1 MDSAVPPRRQAPVG
15 QAGHETVATTVAAG
29 CGWDKH
35 QPGAARAL
43 FLTRVSPVTVSA
55 SPTVRSEH
63 VDLDGPTHYLDFGGN
78 SRGPLIVCV
87 HGLGGAAWNWSA
99 LAPLLT
105 GDARV
110 LAVDLAGHGYTGTEG
125 RRTTVPANRRL
136 LERFLREVAREPVV
150 LIGNS
155 MGGAISALQAA
166 ATPELVHGLVLV
178 DPALPRPLLA
188 PIDARVAAS
197 FAMLALPGVGEA
209 ALGRRHGRVSAEQ
222 VVRETLALC
231 CVDPTRVPADVVA
244 QGVRLAERRGRDP
257 EATSAFLLAARSLIK
272 MLTRPRRFNA
282 ALDQITA
289 PVLLIHGDKD
299 RLVPVR
305 VARSVAAAHPQWRLA
320 IAENVG
326 HVPQLEAAEWTA
338 GVVRGWLKVVISS
351 GSLGGFGSV

>member
-1 MDSAVPPRRQAPVG
+1 M
-15 QAGHETVATTVAAG
+15 
-29 CGWDKH
+29 
-35 QPGAARAL
+35 
-43 FLTRVSPVTVSA
+43 TVSVSSTA
-55 SPTVRSEH
+55 RSDY

-78 SRGPLIVCV
+78 ARGPLIVCV

-105 GDARV
+105 ADARV
-110 LAVDLAGHGYTGTEG
+110 LAVDLAGHGYTGTDG

-150 LIGNS
+150 LVGNS

-166 ATPELVHGLVLV
+166 ATPELVYGLVLV

-197 FAMLALPGVGEA
+197 FAMLTLPGVGEA
-209 ALGRRHGRVSAEQ
+209 ALARRRGRVTAER

-231 CVDPTRVPADVVA
+231 CVDPGRVPADVVA
-244 QGVRLAERRGRDP
+244 EGVRLAERRGRDP
-257 EATSAFLLAARSLIK
+257 EASRAFLLAARSLVK

-282 ALDQITA
+282 SLDQITA
-289 PVLLIHGDKD
+289 PVLLIHGDQD

-305 VARSVAAAHPQWRLA
+305 VARSMAAAHPHWQLA

-326 HVPQLEAAEWTA
+326 HVPQLEAADWTA
-338 GVVRGWLKVVISS
+338 DVIRAWLKEVISAS
-351 GSLGGFGSV
+351 SLGGFGSV

>member
-1 MDSAVPPRRQAPVG
+1 VTAP
-15 QAGHETVATTVAAG
+15 
-29 CGWDKH
+29 
-35 QPGAARAL
+35 
-43 FLTRVSPVTVSA
+43 A
-55 SPTVRSEH
+55 SPTVRSDF
-63 VDLDGPTHYLDFGGN
+63 VDIDGPVHYLDFGGN
-78 SRGPLIVCV
+78 ERGPLIVCV

-105 GDARV
+105 RDARV
-110 LAVDLAGHGYTGTEG
+110 LAVDLGGHGYTGTRG

-150 LIGNS
+150 LVGNS

-166 ATPELVHGLVLV
+166 ATPDLVHGLVLV

-209 ALGRRHGRVSAEQ
+209 ALARRRRRVGAEQ

-231 CVDPTRVPADVVA
+231 CVDPSRVPADVIA
-244 QGVRLAERRGRDP
+244 EGVRLAERRGQDRD
-257 EATSAFLLAARSLIK
+257 ASTSFLLAARSLVK

-282 ALDQITA
+282 ALDSITA
-289 PVLLIHGDKD
+289 PVLLIHGDQD

-305 VARSVAAAHPQWRLA
+305 VARSVASAHPHWQLE

-338 GVVRGWLKVVISS
+338 DVVRAWLRETAIV
-351 GSLGGFGSV
+351 G